1 MTRQERSEA
10 PTNLDSSALGGS
22 FGSTH
27 RMRSEISVR
36 FRGSDGGAIECGL
49 ERSSQNAMFMEAV
62 ARPAPRCCQ
71 LPHPGLSPS
80 DVLVSPGSWPLSFEG
95 DLIAAASDPGQDLT
109 VLHDLRL
116 LVVFR
121 GRSLRASRVYCAYF
135 PLRATE

>member
-10 PTNLDSSALGGS
+10 PTNLGFGALGGS

-27 RMRSEISVR
+27 RIRSEISVR

-62 ARPAPRCCQ
+62 ARPAPRCCWPPP
-71 LPHPGLSPS
+71 LGPPPS
-80 DVLVSPGSWPLSFEG
+80 DVLVSPGSWSLSFEG
-95 DLIAAASDPGQDLT
+95 DLIAAASDPSQDLT

-121 GRSLRASRVYCAYF
+121 GRSPRAGRVYCAYF
-135 PLRATE
+135 LLRGTE